1 MGARCLRD
9 GARAWAKLVVGAN
22 EMKIEIRIE
31 EKEKGKSR
39 SKSTSVSAVVLAAFA
54 FAIFIVA
61 PAIAGTVT
69 YDYDDAGRL
78 VKGDYG
84 DGTAIE
90 YEYDDAGNLLEREI
104 IGERP
109 VFFDTGPGTYPSIS
123 GTHEGTIKPNQT
135 ITVSK
140 LYTYPCSGTGGHSEH
155 VRIWNDTWAGME
167 ASWTGYLGDWHN
179 VTFPESFTLVANEIY
194 NYTIRT
200 GSYPQIHHTPAL
212 QTLQVA
218 G

>member
-1 MGARCLRD
+1 MRPQ
-9 GARAWAKLVVGAN
+9 
-22 EMKIEIRIE
+22 EMKGK
-31 EKEKGKSR
+31 KECN
-39 SKSTSVSAVVLAAFA
+39 STRAGAAVLAALVFA
-54 FAIFIVA
+54 LFAA
-61 PAIAGTVT
+61 AQPAIAGTVT

-90 YEYDDAGNLLEREI
+90 YEYDNAGNLLEREI

-123 GTHEGTIKPNQT
+123 GTHEGTITPNQT

-167 ASWTGYLGDWHN
+167 ASLDRLSRRLAQRY
-179 VTFPESFTLVANEIY
+179 FPRIIHIGSKRNLQLHHSHWLVSADSSYTCVANSTSGWINCTKFVDANGKVYY
-194 NYTIRT
+194 NWILAIR
-200 GSYPQIHHTPAL
+200 L
-212 QTLQVA
+212 FL
-218 G
+218 